1 MLLKMQLFT
10 AGLPHP
16 TAGDP
21 GHVRFREG
29 GPVFRQDLLRPEH
42 PAALAGR
49 QCPFQV
55 GHGSFTLA
63 GFGQLA
69 AAQQHKAR
77 VGALGGQD
85 IIRLRREL
93 FRQQSVHNGDHIP
106 QLIPAVQRVV
116 PQHVKKLVHIKN
128 AAGLHQHPGKTPHGH
143 GDELGAHPALVG
155 VTVTPAADR
164 LDLAPQFQQVL
175 YQHGVHIHRAK
186 IVFQD
191 ADTFPLPGQI
201 CRVPPQECCLARS
214 QKARDEVYLYHLV
227 SPPFPVDSI
236 QS

>member
-1 MLLKMQLFT
+1 M
-10 AGLPHP
+10 
-16 TAGDP
+16 
-21 GHVRFREG
+21 
-29 GPVFRQDLLRPEH
+29 
-42 PAALAGR
+42 
-49 QCPFQV
+49 

-63 GFGQLA
+63 GHCQLTA
-69 AAQQHKAR
+69 AEQHCPGI
-77 VGALGGQD
+77 GALRRQD
-85 IIRLRREL
+85 IIGLRREL
-93 FRQQSVHNGDHIP
+93 FRQQGVHNGDHIP
-106 QLIPAVQRVV
+106 QLIPAVQRVI

-201 CRVPPQECCLARS
+201 CRVPPQERGLACP
-214 QKARDEVYLYHLV
+214 QKACDEVYLYHLI
-227 SPPFPVDSI
+227 SPPFSVDSI